1 MEIAASDCLAAFEV
15 QIHEDGVPPV
25 SWEGDGTGARS
36 PFPATVTMN
45 REQIDHASTWKLT
58 SKVARYGLSL
68 TDTEIANSPSY
79 LIYCEKLPTR

>member
-45 REQIDHASTWKLT
+45 RELHQAGSDRSCLHLEVDITGCQVWT
-58 SKVARYGLSL
+58 PPY
-68 TDTEIANSPSY
+68 
-79 LIYCEKLPTR
+79 